1 MRELQVRQ
9 VLRDLKGMRELQA
22 RQGHR
27 DRREIRETQA
37 RQDHR
42 DRREIR
48 ETQVRQDLRDR
59 QEVLTADCL
68 VSVLLSLRHIM
79 RRVIRGIWHRAQP
92 LPAHHCLHVAFRMVL
107 PWLLPVMWGRPVYR
121 ARGVHVVRCYGH
133 HLRVSDRQDYF
144 SAYHRG
150 GHGG

>member
-1 MRELQVRQ
+1 
-9 VLRDLKGMRELQA
+9 MRELQA

-27 DRREIRETQA
+27 DRKGIRELQGRQGHRDRKGIRELQA
-37 RQDHR
+37 RQGHRDRKGMQESQVRQDHR
-42 DRREIR
+42 DHPEA
-48 ETQVRQDLRDR
+48 
-59 QEVLTADCL
+59 LTAGCL
-68 VSVLLSLRHIM
+68 VSVLLFLRRIT
-79 RRVIRGIWHRAQP
+79 RRIIRGTVPLAQL
-92 LPAHHCLHVAFRMVL
+92 LPGHHCLHAAFRMVL